1 MSELVAKEP
10 KKAENFAELQAWY
23 KAKQVKQADKAKQL
37 PFGGNLEAESAARA
51 HSFTAKLASAKH
63 AVSRGSALT
72 GVYGNAP
79 LVFMELLVSAAS
91 AGAAAASAVAASA
104 ASAAR

>member
-1 MSELVAKEP
+1 MLELVAKEP
-10 KKAENFAELQAWY
+10 KKAANFAELQAWY

-51 HSFTAKLASAKH
+51 HSFTAKLASA
-63 AVSRGSALT
+63 LT